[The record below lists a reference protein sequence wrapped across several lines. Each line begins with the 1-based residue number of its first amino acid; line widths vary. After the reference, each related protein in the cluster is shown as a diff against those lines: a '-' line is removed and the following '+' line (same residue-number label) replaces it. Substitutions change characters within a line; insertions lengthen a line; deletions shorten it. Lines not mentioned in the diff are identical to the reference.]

1 MLAGN
6 SYTFEYKGEVY
17 KSYIYGSWLLIK
29 TQPRLTTMKFT
40 LHDMTPQKGVDAIED
55 MLDSYI
61 EADDKKYLV
70 FLKKLKKLVD
80 ECAEGHG
87 VE

>member
-1 MLAGN
+1 
-6 SYTFEYKGEVY
+6 
-17 KSYIYGSWLLIK
+17 
-29 TQPRLTTMKFT
+29 MKFT

-70 FLKKLKKLVD
+70 FLKKLKKPLLYIINKFL
-80 ECAEGHG
+80 HSPPPLLIHFQITLKHYL
-87 VE
+87 